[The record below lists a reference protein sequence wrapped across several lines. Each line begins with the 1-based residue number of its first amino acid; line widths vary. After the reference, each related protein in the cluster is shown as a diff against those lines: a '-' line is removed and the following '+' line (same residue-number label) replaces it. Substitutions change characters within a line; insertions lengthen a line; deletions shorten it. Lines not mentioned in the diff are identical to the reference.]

1 MLPIVWILL
10 NASTVGAWQAN
21 QVQGKVDFQTEI
33 RPILSNRCFACHGPD
48 ENTVEAGLR
57 LDSFDSAIS
66 KADSG
71 RPAIVPGDVNESELL
86 RRVSSQDDEVRM
98 PPPHFGERLTARETE
113 LLQRWIASGAAYAKH
128 WSYETPRLPAVEA
141 QVSDWES
148 RFPEWHGSVI
158 DRLVLRKLAEKGWEP
173 APRANKA
180 TLLRRVTLDLTG
192 LPPTLDE
199 QMAFVNNPSPHAYEE
214 LVDRLLASPA
224 YGEHWGR
231 RWLDMARYADSAGY
245 ADDPPRTIWAY
256 RDWVVRAFNSNMP
269 FDQFTIEQLAGDLL
283 PNPTPDQLVA
293 TAFHRNT
300 LTNNEGGTNDEE
312 FRNVAI
318 VDRVNTTMAVWMGVT
333 MACAQCHSHK
343 YDPISQKEYFQVFAV
358 LNQSED
364 ADRGDES
371 PTYAW
376 FSPEQ
381 RNRREELQRDL
392 ERIEKQIDLAD
403 PGLIAE
409 QREWEEKYKRPLD
422 WLAVTPTSIQTK
434 SGDPGTIQE
443 QGLIQVDSKS
453 ENDTL
458 TLDIPL
464 PNGITAENLTG
475 IRIESRPDATLPNQ
489 GAGKGDGN
497 FVLTHVSASLF
508 DPNAAKTSGQF
519 IRIDLPGKDRIL
531 SLAEVQVF
539 SGTENVAPHG
549 KPTQSSEILGG
560 AALRAIDGNTSGNW
574 ADNSTTHTAIS
585 EAPWWELDLGEMKV
599 VDSIAVWNRTD
610 SNLLDRL
617 SGAKIALL
625 DANRNEVW
633 QTTLTKAAAENRWAM
648 QTQSNW
654 TPRIA
659 SSDYSQSGFP
669 ASNAIDSDPK
679 SGWAVGGSVN
689 MPHAI
694 KIAGGIATSK
704 NPPASVSPPTPSD
717 QGSVPVGAENNA
729 GNTLS
734 AVGETAA
741 KVEILRLR
749 LGFDSPHKRL
759 VLARFSVSLTTDSR
773 AADMLAIPSEILNI
787 VRSDMVD
794 LTSEGGGPKNTAA
807 ENTTPEKTAQGK
819 AAQEKA
825 AQEKALLQDRLHQYY
840 VRVITPTR
848 APMRHQRD
856 KLRAELDG
864 LKPVTTV
871 PVLREL
877 AKEKRRETRIQ
888 LRGNYRVT
896 GESVEPGVPKV
907 FLTGVSTPDNNLPMS
922 RLELAQWL
930 VSADNPLTARVIA
943 NRTWESLFG
952 VGIVRTS
959 EEFGSQGDLP
969 TNQPL
974 LDYLAIDMMRGG
986 WDMKRLIRSIV
997 LSSAYQQR
1005 SSVDPKRYEED
1016 PENIYVSRGPRFR
1029 VAAEQVRDMALASAG
1044 LLSHRF
1050 YGPPTRPPQPS
1061 MGLSAAFGSR
1071 TDWET
1076 SQGEDRFRRAIY
1088 TQWRRSNPYPAM
1100 ATFDAP
1106 SREVCVLKRDR
1117 TNTPLQALVTL
1128 NDPVFLEAAQGL
1140 ARRVCIHELPN
1151 GSEEDRIGRLFY
1163 HALSRSPNEREM
1175 IAVKGLL
1182 AQAVQELSD
1191 QRDKATKLASEPIGP
1206 LPNGVDPVELAAW
1219 TTLCNV
1225 VLNLDEFLMTP

>member
-1 MLPIVWILL
+1 MKSRHLPKSLAIPLVQSVVTQPILL
-10 NASTVGAWQAN
+10 LVWMLLSTSNAGAWQASQTN
-21 QVQGKVDFQTEI
+21 GKVDFQTEI

-57 LDSFDSAIS
+57 LDSFDGATS
-66 KADSG
+66 KAESG
-71 RPAIVPGDVNESELL
+71 RSAIVPGNITESELL
-86 RRVSSQDDEVRM
+86 RRVSSQDDDIRM
-98 PPPHFGERLTARETE
+98 PPPHFGERLTSRETE
-113 LLQRWIASGAAYAKH
+113 LLQRWIVSGANYAKH
-128 WSYETPRLPAVEA
+128 WSYEPPRMPSVEIQA
-141 QVSDWES
+141 SDWES
-148 RFPEWHGSVI
+148 RFPDWHESVI
-158 DRLVLRKLAEKGWEP
+158 DRLILRKLEEKGWEP
-173 APRANKA
+173 SPRADKA

-192 LPPTLDE
+192 LPPTLEE
-199 QMAFVNNPSPHAYEE
+199 QVTFINNPSPLAYEE

-312 FRNVAI
+312 FRNVAV

-392 ERIEKQIDLAD
+392 ERIDSQINQVD
-403 PGLIAE
+403 PGLLAE

-422 WLAVTPTSIQTK
+422 WVLVIPSSVQTK
-434 SGDPGTIQE
+434 SGDGGIATE

-458 TLDIPL
+458 TIDIPL
-464 PNGITAENLTG
+464 PDGITAENLTG
-475 IRIESRPDATLPNQ
+475 IRIDSKPDAAFPNQ

-497 FVLTHVSASLF
+497 FVLTHVSASLL
-508 DPNAAKTSGQF
+508 DPNAAKTRGKF
-519 IRIDLPGKDRIL
+519 IRIDLPGKERIL

-539 SGTENVAPHG
+539 SGSENIASRG
-549 KPTQSSEILGG
+549 TATQSSEILGG
-560 AALRAIDGNTSGNW
+560 AALRAVDGNTSGNW

-585 EAPWWELDLGEMKV
+585 EAPWWELDLGGMNV

-625 DANRNEVW
+625 DENRNEVW
-633 QTTLTKAAAENRWAM
+633 QTTLTKAVAENRWQLQA
-648 QTQSNW
+648 QSDW
-654 TPRIA
+654 VPRIA
-659 SSDYSQSGFP
+659 SADYSQNGFP
-669 ASNAIDSDPK
+669 AANAIDSDPK
-679 SGWAVGGSVN
+679 SGWAVGGAVQAS
-689 MPHAI
+689 HTI
-694 KIAGGIATSK
+694 KIAGGVAKPKNSTS
-704 NPPASVSPPTPSD
+704 SVSPTVAPDQRSLPSPD
-717 QGSVPVGAENNA
+717 HIAPK
-729 GNTLS
+729 
-734 AVGETAA
+734 GE
-741 KVEILRLR
+741 IFRLQ

-759 VLARFSVSLTTDSR
+759 VLSQFTISLTTDAR
-773 AADMLAIPSEILNI
+773 TADMLAIPSEILNI
-787 VRSDMVD
+787 VRSDAKD
-794 LTSEGGGPKNTAA
+794 LGGEGLEKEKNTSE
-807 ENTTPEKTAQGK
+807 KTD
-819 AAQEKA
+819 QEKM
-825 AQEKALLQDRLHQYY
+825 LLHDQLHQYY
-840 VRVITPTR
+840 VRTVTPTR
-848 APMRHQRD
+848 APLRQQRD
-856 KLRAELDG
+856 KLRVELDG

-877 AKEKRRETRIQ
+877 AKEKKRETKIQ

-907 FLTGVSTPDNNLPMS
+907 FLTGVSKEASNPLMS
-922 RLELAQWL
+922 RLELSQWL
-930 VSADNPLTARVIA
+930 VSAENPLTARVIA

-974 LDYLAIDMMRGG
+974 LDYLAIDLMRGG
-986 WDMKRLIRSIV
+986 WDMKRLIRSMV

-1005 SSVDPKRYEED
+1005 SSVDAKRYEED
-1016 PENIYVSRGPRFR
+1016 PENLFVSRGPRFR

-1140 ARRVCIHELPN
+1140 ARRVLSYELPS
-1151 GSEEDRIGRLFY
+1151 GSVDERIDRLFH
-1163 HALSRSPNEREM
+1163 HALSRLPNDREKV
-1175 IAVKGLL
+1175 AVKELL
-1182 AQAVQELSD
+1182 AQASQELSD
-1191 QRDKATKLASEPIGP
+1191 KRDKATKLATEPIGP
-1206 LPNGVDPVELAAW
+1206 LPTGIDPVELAAW

-1225 VLNLDEFLMTP
+1225 ILNLDEFLMTP